1 MFTLARGGNFADAF
15 SRAVLAAK
23 NDSSIL
29 LVGNTVPEGTT
40 GYLTENGVVRVTIFG
55 GEGEVIPELANE
67 LAVILSKDKNPRLSG
82 RDPIFLRKT
91 ICKGCCHGS

>member
-1 MFTLARGGNFADAF
+1 M
-15 SRAVLAAK
+15 LAAK

-55 GEGEVIPELANE
+55 GEGAVSPELANE
-67 LAVILSKDKNPRLSG
+67 LAAILK
-82 RDPIFLRKT
+82 
-91 ICKGCCHGS
+91 